1 MLAAIDIGSNT
12 VLGLTTRQAAAGLE
26 TVNEYGA
33 TPRLGEGLN
42 HSGRL
47 KPEAME
53 RTLEAIA
60 RILGEIR
67 NDVPA
72 GEPVRCF
79 VGATSAVRCAGNQ
92 RDFLDGFHN
101 RFGFL
106 PRVLSGEE
114 EAMCSFTGA
123 VSAETVAG
131 PFISI
136 DIGGGS
142 TEICLGTRA
151 DCQFARSTEIGCV
164 RVTEVFGLDHPVGND
179 RIEAARRQ
187 VRQQLGPVCAE
198 ISRLLAGRSFLVLGT
213 DGTASAFAHWMLDL
227 KTYNRP
233 ATHGFIAARQRLHDA
248 AAEIGAI
255 DTETRV
261 RITHAESRR
270 ASVFPAGL
278 IILSEILAMLEA
290 PDCKVTAHGLRHGM
304 ILKMLAEGETT
315 VF

>member
-12 VLGLTTRQAAAGLE
+12 VLGLTVWETATGLD
-26 TVNEYGA
+26 TVREYGA

-47 KPEAME
+47 NPEAMG

-60 RILGEIR
+60 RILGEVR
-67 NDVPA
+67 HDVPT

-79 VGATSAVRCAGNQ
+79 VSATSAVRCANNQ
-92 RDFLDGFHN
+92 CEFLELFQK

-106 PRVLSGEE
+106 PRILSGEE
-114 EAMCSFTGA
+114 EARCSFSGA
-123 VSAETVAG
+123 VAAETVPG
-131 PFISI
+131 PFVTI

-142 TEICLGTRA
+142 TEICLGTPA
-151 DCQFARSTEIGCV
+151 ACQFARSTEIGCV
-164 RVTEVFGLDHPVGND
+164 RLTETFGLDHPVGLGP
-179 RIEAARRQ
+179 IEAARLS

-198 ISRLLAGRSFLVLGT
+198 ISRRLAGQPFQVLGT

-227 KTYNRP
+227 QTYNRP

-248 AAEIGAI
+248 AAEIGAL
-255 DTETRV
+255 DTETRI
-261 RITHAESRR
+261 RITHAETRR

-278 IILSEILAMLEA
+278 IILSEILAMLDA
-290 PDCKVTAHGLRHGM
+290 ANCKVTAHGLRHGM

-315 VF
+315 IF